1 MKVFCCCL
9 LASAIYAPAI
19 LLATTKAECDRL
31 GYVAN
36 RPLIGNFSTS
46 QNPSNE
52 TQFFCFQ
59 DVSKDE
65 KAVGL
70 ELARNAKKANDRKLA
85 AFLYLNLIGKNP
97 ADFEMLE
104 EYVKFVS
111 ESEAITKQ
119 ELDEL
124 YSLVMVSVF
133 KVPAVQ
139 VKKVLDMAQKIQ
151 TKRDDIAKKEAGEVK
166 ANPRDLV
173 ADADRLLRQAD
184 PPPIGESALRK
195 MILDGNSLMGELDQ
209 ESQKYKELEALVEE
223 ISIVVQAVQKKEY
236 IEACLKRLESE
247 RLDSDFALSMIQAAE
262 STLPTLYGLEKIPA
276 KRMPPAL
283 KNAIDGLPT
292 TVKFSVEKI
301 SAKRSEK
308 ALDELRKNVIELLAI
323 PHDKPNGSWEKVA
336 KLIEEKAKIVQA
348 KISGITSPTTVSAAA
363 SEIIKVQDRLNLV
376 RRNQYNE
383 YQIWAIEKLNTAFA
397 RYNRYKWT
405 SPGDGIAWGI
415 LMESEIQT
423 IDIGLMSPD
432 VARCYNDIVP
442 KLLAQLKPESLP
454 KWYKICVDTKKV
466 RLEDK

>member
-1 MKVFCCCL
+1 MKGFCYCL
-9 LASAIYAPAI
+9 LASAVCAPAI
-19 LLATTKAECDRL
+19 LLASTKAECERL
-31 GYVAN
+31 GYVDN
-36 RPLIGNFSTS
+36 GRLIGNCSTS

-151 TKRDDIAKKEAGEVK
+151 TKRDDIAKKETGEVK

-195 MILDGNSLMGELDQ
+195 MILDGNNLMGEFDQ

-247 RLDSDFALSMIQAAE
+247 NLDSDFALSIIQAAE
-262 STLPTLYGLEKIPA
+262 STLPTLYGLKIPA
-276 KRMPPAL
+276 SRMPPGL
-283 KNAIDGLPT
+283 KKAIDDLPM
-292 TVKFSVEKI
+292 TVKSSVEKI

-308 ALDELRKNVIELLAI
+308 TLEELRNLVNELLAI
-323 PHDKPNGSWEKVA
+323 PHDMPDGTWENLA
-336 KLIEEKAKIVQA
+336 KKIEEKAKVIQA
-348 KISGITSPTTVSAAA
+348 KLSGITSAASIGSAAA
-363 SEIIKVQDRLNLV
+363 EVVKVQERLNKV
-376 RRNQYNE
+376 RRNQYNA
-383 YQIWAIEKLNTAFA
+383 YQLWAVGQLNQAFIE
-397 RYNRYKWT
+397 YNRYVIS
-405 SPGDGIAWGI
+405 SPTENAAWNI
-415 LMESEIQT
+415 LIGNKIES

-442 KLLAQLKPESLP
+442 KLLAQFKPKGLP
-454 KWYKICVDTKKV
+454 AWYKLCVDAKKV
-466 RLEDK
+466 ALEDK

>member
-1 MKVFCCCL
+1 MKGFCYCL
-9 LASAIYAPAI
+9 LASAVCAPAI
-19 LLATTKAECDRL
+19 LLASTKAECDRL
-31 GYVAN
+31 GYVDN

-195 MILDGNSLMGELDQ
+195 MILDGNNLMGEFDQ

-247 RLDSDFALSMIQAAE
+247 SLDSDFALSIIQAAE
-262 STLPTLYGLEKIPA
+262 STLPTLYGLKIPA
-276 KRMPPAL
+276 SRMPPGL
-283 KNAIDGLPT
+283 KKAIDGLPT
-292 TVKFSVEKI
+292 IVKSSVEKI

-308 ALDELRKNVIELLAI
+308 TLDELRKNVIELLAI

-336 KLIEEKAKIVQA
+336 KLIEEKAKTVQS
-348 KISGITSPTTVSAAA
+348 KISGITSSTTVSAAA
-363 SEIIKVQDRLNLV
+363 LEVIKVQDRLNLV
-376 RRNQYNE
+376 RRNQYNA
-383 YQIWAIEKLNTAFA
+383 YQLWAVGQLNQAFVQ
-397 RYNRYKWT
+397 YNRYKWT
-405 SPGDGIAWGI
+405 SPGGNVAWNI
-415 LMESEIQT
+415 LINNKIET

-442 KLLAQLKPESLP
+442 KLLAQFKPMDIP
-454 KWYKICVDTKKV
+454 AWYKICVDTKKV
-466 RLEDK
+466 ALEDK

>member
-1 MKVFCCCL
+1 MKGFCYCL
-9 LASAIYAPAI
+9 LASAVCAPAI
-19 LLATTKAECDRL
+19 LLASTKAECDRL
-31 GYVAN
+31 GYVDN

-85 AFLYLNLIGKNP
+85 AFLYLNLIGKSP

-111 ESEAITKQ
+111 ESETITKQ

-247 RLDSDFALSMIQAAE
+247 NLDSDFALSIIQAAE
-262 STLPTLYGLEKIPA
+262 STLPTLYGLKIPA
-276 KRMPPAL
+276 SRMPPGL
-283 KNAIDGLPT
+283 KKAIDDLPT
-292 TVKFSVEKI
+292 MVKKSVEEI
-301 SAKRSEK
+301 SLKRSEK
-308 ALDELRKNVIELLAI
+308 TLEELRNLVNELLAI
-323 PHDKPNGSWEKVA
+323 PLDKSEETWETVA
-336 KLIEEKAKIVQA
+336 KSIEEKAKIVQA
-348 KISGITSPTTVSAAA
+348 KIAGITSSAAVSTAA
-363 SEIIKVQDRLNLV
+363 SEIVKVQNRLNFV
-376 RRNQYNE
+376 RKGQYNAYQRWAVGQLNSAFAEYNE
-383 YQIWAIEKLNTAFA
+383 YNWKKIGENAAWNILIGNKIE
-397 RYNRYKWT
+397 
-405 SPGDGIAWGI
+405 
-415 LMESEIQT
+415 T

-442 KLLAQLKPESLP
+442 KLLAQFKPTGLP
-454 KWYKICVDTKKV
+454 AWYKLCVDSKKV
-466 RLEDK
+466 ALEDK

>member
-1 MKVFCCCL
+1 MKGFCYCLFVSTVF
-9 LASAIYAPAI
+9 APAV
-19 LLATTKAECDRL
+19 LLATTKAECDR
-31 GYVAN
+31 AA
-36 RPLIGNFSTS
+36 IGNYITS
-46 QNPSNE
+46 QEPSNE
-52 TQFFCFQ
+52 PHYYCFQ

-65 KAVGL
+65 KVVGL
-70 ELARNAKKANDRKLA
+70 ELARNAKKTNDRKLA

-139 VKKVLDMAQKIQ
+139 VKKVLDMSQKIQ
-151 TKRDDIAKKEAGEVK
+151 TKRDDIAKKETGEVK

-195 MILDGNSLMGELDQ
+195 MILDGNNLMGEFDQ

-247 RLDSDFALSMIQAAE
+247 SLDSDFALSIIQAAE
-262 STLPTLYGLEKIPA
+262 STLPTLYGLKIPA
-276 KRMPPAL
+276 SRMPPEL
-283 KNAIDGLPT
+283 KKAIDLLPNE
-292 TVKFSVEKI
+292 VKKKVEKI
-301 SAKRSEK
+301 SSKRSEK
-308 ALDELRKNVIELLAI
+308 TLEELRNLVNELLAI
-323 PHDKPNGSWEKVA
+323 PHDEPVGTWEILA
-336 KLIEEKAKIVQA
+336 KKIEEKAKVIQA
-348 KISGITSPTTVSAAA
+348 KISGITSADSVSSAAT
-363 SEIIKVQDRLNLV
+363 EIVKVQERLNKI
-376 RRNQYNE
+376 RRSQYNAYQLWAVGQLNQAFIE
-383 YQIWAIEKLNTAFA
+383 YNEF
-397 RYNRYKWT
+397 KWV
-405 SPGDGIAWGI
+405 SLGSNKAWNI
-415 LMESEIQT
+415 LINNKIHS

-432 VARCYNDIVP
+432 ASRCYNDIVP
-442 KLLAQLKPESLP
+442 KLLAKFYPKDLP
-454 KWYKICVDTKKV
+454 AWYQACVDMKKV
-466 RLEDK
+466 ALEDK